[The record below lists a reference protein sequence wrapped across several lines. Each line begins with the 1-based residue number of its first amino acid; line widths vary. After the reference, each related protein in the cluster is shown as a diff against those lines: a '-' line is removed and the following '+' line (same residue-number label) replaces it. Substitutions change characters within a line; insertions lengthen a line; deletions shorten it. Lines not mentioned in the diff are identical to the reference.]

1 MNADLTS
8 RYGTMVFSDH
18 VMKEYLP
25 SDVYKKLSETV
36 KEGKP
41 LDLDVANAV
50 AHGMKEWALKH
61 GATHFAH
68 WFQPLTGITSEKHDA
83 FLDPVGDGTA
93 IVKFSGK
100 ELVQGEPDA
109 SSFPNGGLRA
119 TFEARGYSAWD
130 PTSPAFIKDEVL
142 CVPTAFCSYSGEA
155 LDKKTPLLRSMATLD
170 KQTKRVLALFGKN
183 PAHVTVNVGT
193 EQEYF
198 LISEKDYERRQDLIV
213 CGRTLF
219 GAPPC
224 KGQELDEHYFGA
236 IRPTVNSFMKEL
248 DDELWGFAVAAKT
261 KHNEVAPCQHELAPV
276 FCNANRAVDENLL
289 TMEMMKLL
297 ASHHGLV
304 CLQHEKPFEGI
315 NGSGKHNNWS
325 FGTEDENL
333 LDPGDTPEANLQFIV
348 FLTCVIEAV
357 DNYQDLLRM
366 SVASCGNDHRLGAHE
381 APPAIISI
389 FLGDELSSIIDALT
403 SGETAAHTLREQLDF
418 GVDVLPNLERDTT
431 DRNRTSPFAF
441 TGNKFEFRMPGSS
454 VNVSDANTVL
464 DTAVAK
470 TLKEFA
476 DAMEARGDME
486 FEHAALNWV
495 RKSLQAHKRILFSG
509 DGYSEEW
516 HLEAERRGLCN
527 FATTAD
533 ALPCFVAEK
542 NLELFSEMG
551 VLSPVEARS
560 RYEVKLEKYNKL
572 MNIEANTMEVM
583 ARRTYL
589 PVISAYA
596 TKIAKGITTVT
607 AAMPDAPMSHEH
619 RELKT
624 LTEGVNAIYDGLD
637 ALRDAHVAA
646 EAIADSQEQAN
657 AYAHKVRP
665 AMDALRAAVDA
676 MEPIVASDYWPVP
689 TYDDMLFYC

>member
-276 FCNANRAVDENLL
+276 FCNVNRAVDENLL

-441 TGNKFEFRMPGSS
+441 TGNKFEFRMLGSS

-516 HLEAERRGLCN
+516 HVEAERRGLCN

>member
-170 KQTKRVLALFGKN
+170 KQTKRVLSLFGKN

-476 DAMEARGDME
+476 DVMEARGDME
-486 FEHAALNWV
+486 FEHAALDWV

-516 HLEAERRGLCN
+516 HVEAERRGLCN

-551 VLSPVEARS
+551 VLSPVETRS

-607 AAMPDAPMSHEH
+607 AAMPDAPMSHER

-657 AYAHKVRP
+657 AYAHKVCP

>member
-170 KQTKRVLALFGKN
+170 KQTKRVLSLFGKN

-325 FGTEDENL
+325 FGTEGENL

-357 DNYQDLLRM
+357 DNCQDLLRM

-486 FEHAALNWV
+486 FEHAALDWV

-516 HLEAERRGLCN
+516 HAEAERRGLCN

-607 AAMPDAPMSHEH
+607 AAMPDAPMSHER

>member
-170 KQTKRVLALFGKN
+170 KQTKRVLSLFGKN

-276 FCNANRAVDENLL
+276 FCNVNRAVDENLL

-476 DAMEARGDME
+476 AAMEARGDME
-486 FEHAALNWV
+486 FEHAALDWV

-516 HLEAERRGLCN
+516 HAEAERRGLCN

-607 AAMPDAPMSHEH
+607 AAMPDAPMSHER

>member
-155 LDKKTPLLRSMATLD
+155 LDKKTPLLRSMAMLD

-516 HLEAERRGLCN
+516 HVEAERRGLCN

>member
-170 KQTKRVLALFGKN
+170 KQTKRVLSLFGKN

-486 FEHAALNWV
+486 FEHAALDWV

-516 HLEAERRGLCN
+516 HAEAERRGLCN

-607 AAMPDAPMSHEH
+607 AAMPDAPMSHER

-646 EAIADSQEQAN
+646 EAIADSQERAN

>member
-470 TLKEFA
+470 TLREFA

-516 HLEAERRGLCN
+516 HVEAERRGLCN

>member
-470 TLKEFA
+470 TLKGFA

-516 HLEAERRGLCN
+516 HVEAERRGLCN

>member
-333 LDPGDTPEANLQFIV
+333 IDPGDTPEANLQFIV

-516 HLEAERRGLCN
+516 HVEAERRGLCN